1 MKSTTPYRYTQVRV
15 SASQESIRGLLA
27 KHDTE
32 ATRFTFSGELAV
44 VEFIRQNQPYRITA
58 KGLGID
64 NQSDR
69 QIWRVLYFWLKSKM
83 EAIDFGLMEFETEFL
98 PYAVISDGR
107 KSTTIANA
115 VRPRL
120 EAGTLDIDDPFR
132 LLLTMEATK

>member
-32 ATRFTFSGELAV
+32 ATRFTFSGEIAV
-44 VEFIRQNQPYRITA
+44 VEFVRGKQPYRVTA
-58 KGLGID
+58 NGLGID

-107 KSTTIANA
+107 KSTTIADA

-120 EAGTLDIDDPFR
+120 EAGALDPNDPFKR
-132 LLLTMEATK
+132 LLTLEAGK